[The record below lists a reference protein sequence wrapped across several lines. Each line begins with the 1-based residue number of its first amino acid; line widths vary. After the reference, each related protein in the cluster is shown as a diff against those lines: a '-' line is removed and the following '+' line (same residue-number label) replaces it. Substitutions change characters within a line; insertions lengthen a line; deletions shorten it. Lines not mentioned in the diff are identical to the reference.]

1 MAARAKTNSTNIA
14 ASAPTPSAPERRQDL
29 QRGSTE
35 VDGFSDDYLS
45 VVAHDLR
52 GSLNGIIGWA
62 ELIKRKALN
71 EAGNVRAGETI
82 IRQAKQQLELINEV
96 VDTWRLLSGNLQ
108 LKLAP
113 VDAKE
118 LVNTAAYAAKAS
130 NAKDVTFDFQ
140 LGALPAP
147 LLADGARLRQALIG
161 LFNSAIHFAPEKGSV
176 EVCLKP
182 IGNTT
187 AELTVHDAGVGV
199 DADAL
204 PYLFSRQRPKDPGK
218 QSARS
223 KYGRGLGLIRDIIDL
238 HGGTIKAET
247 DGETGVTFRV
257 TLPLQAAPSA
267 VHADKVREVKESST
281 RELRSRLAGTR
292 VLIVDDDPDAREVVA
307 AILRHYGAAVVVATS
322 VSTALVALKREKI
335 DVLIADL
342 GMPIEDGY
350 DLIRHVRSS
359 ESEKIARLPAAAL
372 TAYTT
377 EEDRDRV
384 LAAGFQFH
392 LAKPVDPAVL
402 VATVERLRGETL
414 SVH

>member
-1 MAARAKTNSTNIA
+1 M
-14 ASAPTPSAPERRQDL
+14 
-29 QRGSTE
+29 
-35 VDGFSDDYLS
+35 
-45 VVAHDLR
+45 
-52 GSLNGIIGWA
+52 
-62 ELIKRKALN
+62 
-71 EAGNVRAGETI
+71 
-82 IRQAKQQLELINEV
+82 
-96 VDTWRLLSGNLQ
+96 SGNLQ

-118 LVNTAAYAAKAS
+118 LVNTAAYAAKEAS
-130 NAKDVTFDFQ
+130 TKGVDFDFQ
-140 LGALPAP
+140 ARGAACSAARRRCAPAAG
-147 LLADGARLRQALIG
+147 ADRTLQQRHSFRAGKRHRRDLSEAGRQAAWP
-161 LFNSAIHFAPEKGSV
+161 SSRS
-176 EVCLKP
+176 
-182 IGNTT
+182 TT
-187 AELTVHDAGVGV
+187 RASGV
-199 DADAL
+199 DAEAL

-218 QSARS
+218 QSARA
-223 KYGRGLGLIRDIIDL
+223 KYGRGLGLVRDIIDL

-247 DGETGVTFRV
+247 DGESGVTFRV

-267 VHADKVREVKESST
+267 VRVDKVREVEESS
-281 RELRSRLAGTR
+281 RAELRSRLAGTR

-307 AILRHYGAAVVVATS
+307 AILRHYGASVIVATS
-322 VSTALVALKREKI
+322 VSTALVALRREQV

-359 ESEKIARLPAAAL
+359 ETEKIARLPAAAL

>member
-1 MAARAKTNSTNIA
+1 MAARAKTNSTNTT

-29 QRGSTE
+29 QRGSAE

-96 VDTWRLLSGNLQ
+96 VDTWRLLSGSLQ

-113 VDAKE
+113 VDAQE
-118 LVNTAAYAAKAS
+118 LVNTAAYAAKGS
-130 NAKDVTFDFQ
+130 NAKDIAFDFQ

-147 LLADGARLRQALIG
+147 LLADSARLRQALIG

-176 EVCLKP
+176 KVCLKP

-247 DGETGVTFRV
+247 DGGGMTFRV

-267 VHADKVREVKESST
+267 VRADKVREVKESST

-307 AILRHYGAAVVVATS
+307 AILLHYGAAVVVATS
-322 VSTALVALKREKI
+322 VSTALVVLKREKI
-335 DVLIADL
+335 DVLVADL

-350 DLIRHVRSS
+350 DLIRYVRSS
-359 ESEKIARLPAAAL
+359 ESEKIARMPAAAL